1 MTDNTELQ
9 RLTRLGRQIA
19 ASCRRSR
26 TRARLAV
33 ARVCARAARGGT
45 EIHQQADIEKGGA
58 SSAAGGAAG
67 ELHGR
72 ATLCPPVPP
81 LEPDRGDELT
91 VADDDEVDEDA
102 VTGR

>member
-67 ELHGR
+67 ELPRTGY
-72 ATLCPPVPP
+72 TLHRYRRWS
-81 LEPDRGDELT
+81 LI
-91 VADDDEVDEDA
+91 AA
-102 VTGR
+102 MN

>member
-58 SSAAGGAAG
+58 SSAAGGAAWRTTTDG
-67 ELHGR
+67 LHSAHR
-72 ATLCPPVPP
+72 YRRWSLIA
-81 LEPDRGDELT
+81 
-91 VADDDEVDEDA
+91 AMN
-102 VTGR
+102 

>member
-67 ELHGR
+67 ELPRTGY
-72 ATLCPPVPP
+72 TLP
-81 LEPDRGDELT
+81 
-91 VADDDEVDEDA
+91 
-102 VTGR
+102 TGTAAGA

>member
-9 RLTRLGRQIA
+9 HLTRLGRQIA

-45 EIHQQADIEKGGA
+45 EYISKPTSRSIRTAVPQANSAVPEGG
-58 SSAAGGAAG
+58 
-67 ELHGR
+67 
-72 ATLCPPVPP
+72 
-81 LEPDRGDELT
+81 
-91 VADDDEVDEDA
+91 
-102 VTGR
+102 

>member
-67 ELHGR
+67 ELTDGLHSAHR
-72 ATLCPPVPP
+72 YRRWSLIA
-81 LEPDRGDELT
+81 
-91 VADDDEVDEDA
+91 AMN
-102 VTGR
+102 